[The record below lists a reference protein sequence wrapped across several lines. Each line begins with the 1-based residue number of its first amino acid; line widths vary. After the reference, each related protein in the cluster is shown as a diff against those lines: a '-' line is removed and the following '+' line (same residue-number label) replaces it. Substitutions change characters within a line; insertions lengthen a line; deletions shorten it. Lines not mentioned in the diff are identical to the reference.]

1 MVGGRHGTRRA
12 GLHRRPAAV
21 PELPGGSPLRVA
33 PGRASRGR
41 RPTAQ
46 PEVRGHRPA
55 VPRTA
60 AGRAPRLRGAG
71 ARLATRGGL
80 GGSAA
85 APPGPGRP
93 GGGRPGG
100 SAAGRTVRAARNAVL
115 VRGDDPLDPPLA
127 ATRRT
132 LY

>member
-33 PGRASRGR
+33 PGWASRGR

-80 GGSAA
+80 GADG
-85 APPGPGRP
+85 
-93 GGGRPGG
+93 
-100 SAAGRTVRAARNAVL
+100 L
-115 VRGDDPLDPPLA
+115 VDPLPDGRFALPGTP
-127 ATRRT
+127 
-132 LY
+132 Y